1 MTSVEFGALM
11 FGVCLLLI
19 ALRMPVAI
27 AMFVTGGFGF
37 ASLAGWSAFLNLL
50 NTVPFG
56 RVSSYTLSVLPLF
69 LLMGQFATRAGLG
82 R

>member
-37 ASLAGWSAFLNLL
+37 ASLAGWPAFLNLL
-50 NTVPFG
+50 NTVP
-56 RVSSYTLSVLPLF
+56 SVAYPAIRCRF
-69 LLMGQFATRAGLG
+69 CRCSC
-82 R
+82 